1 MIEEVKRRKMFEP
14 EKFIERQVEEVKE
27 TIGDGKAVI
36 AVSGGVDSTV
46 CAVLTHRAAGD
57 RLVAVFIDDGL
68 MREGEAEQVM
78 NFFEARNMNARQV
91 DAANEFFAA
100 LKGIVD
106 PEEKRKAFRN
116 TFYSVLARVVRE
128 ENANCLVQGTIAAD
142 VAETVKGIKTQHN
155 ILEQIG
161 IDPGSY
167 GLTIVEPLREIYKPE
182 VREVAR
188 SFGVPPEFSERPPFP
203 GPGLATRVLGEVTPE
218 RVEIERRATKI
229 VEEETS
235 DVESFQSMAVLMN
248 DRATGIREGKRAYGY
263 MVVVRLVKS
272 KDAITA
278 EAVNVPWEV
287 LKRIDKRIT
296 TEIPEVV
303 HVLYSLT
310 DKPPATIEFQ

>member
-1 MIEEVKRRKMFEP
+1 MFEP
-14 EKFIERQVEEVKE
+14 EKFIEKQVDEVKE
-27 TIGDGKAVI
+27 TIGDEKAVI
-36 AVSGGVDSTV
+36 ATSGGVDSTV
-46 CAVLTHRAAGD
+46 CAVLTYRAIGD
-57 RLVAVFIDDGL
+57 QAVIVFIDDGL
-68 MREGEAEQVM
+68 MREGEAEQVT
-78 NFFEARNMNARQV
+78 NFFKALNMNTRLV
-91 DAANEFFAA
+91 DAATEFFDA
-100 LKGIVD
+100 LKGITE

-116 TFYSVLARVVRE
+116 TFYSVLGRVVRE
-128 ENANCLVQGTIAAD
+128 ENAKYLVQGTIAAD
-142 VAETVKGIKTQHN
+142 ILETVKGIKTQHN
-155 ILEQIG
+155 IFEQIG

-167 GLTIVEPLREIYKPE
+167 GLTIVEPLREIYKHE

-188 SFGVPPEFSERPPFP
+188 SVDLPAEFSERPPFP
-203 GPGLATRVLGEVTPE
+203 GPGLATRTLGEVTPE

-235 DVESFQSMAVLMN
+235 AIESFQSMAVLMN
-248 DRATGIREGKRAYGY
+248 DKATGIRDGKRAYGY
-263 MVVVRLVKS
+263 IIVVRLVKS

-278 EAVNVPWEV
+278 EAVNVPWTV

>member
-1 MIEEVKRRKMFEP
+1 MFEP
-14 EKFIERQVEEVKE
+14 EKFIQKQVQEVRER
-27 TIGDGKAVI
+27 IGDGKAVI
-36 AVSGGVDSTV
+36 ATSGGVDSTV
-46 CAVLTHRAAGD
+46 CAVLTHRAVGD

-68 MREGEAEQVM
+68 MRDGEAEQVI
-78 NFFEARNMNARQV
+78 NFFKARNMNARMV
-91 DAANEFFAA
+91 DAADEFFDA
-100 LKGIVD
+100 LKGITE

-142 VAETVKGIKTQHN
+142 VVETMKGIKTQHN
-155 ILEQIG
+155 VLEQIG

-188 SFGVPPEFSERPPFP
+188 SLGLPLEFSERPPFP
-203 GPGLATRVLGEVTPE
+203 GPGLATRILGEVTSE

-235 DVESFQSMAVLMN
+235 RIKSFQSMAVLMN
-248 DRATGIREGKRAYGY
+248 DRATGIRDGKRAYGY

-272 KDAITA
+272 KDAVTA

-287 LKRIDKRIT
+287 LKEIDKRIT

>member
-1 MIEEVKRRKMFEP
+1 MFEP
-14 EKFIERQVEEVKE
+14 EKFIEKEVDEIKE
-27 TIGDGKAVI
+27 KIGDGKAVI

-46 CAVLTHRAAGD
+46 CAVLTHRAVGD

-68 MREGEAEQVM
+68 MREGEAEQVI

-91 DAANEFFAA
+91 DAADEFFDA

-142 VAETVKGIKTQHN
+142 VVETVKGIKTQHN

-167 GLTIVEPLREIYKPE
+167 GLIIVEPLREIYKPE

-188 SFGVPPEFSERPPFP
+188 SLELPPEFSERPPFP
-203 GPGLATRVLGEVTPE
+203 GPGLATRILGEVTRE

-235 DVESFQSMAVLMN
+235 EIESFQSMAVLMN
-248 DRATGIREGKRAYGY
+248 DRATGIREGKRAFGY
-263 MVVVRLVKS
+263 IIVVRLVKS

-296 TEIPEVV
+296 SEIPEVV

>member
-1 MIEEVKRRKMFEP
+1 LAEERKKGKMFEP
-14 EKFIERQVEEVKE
+14 EKFIQKQVHEIRER
-27 TIGDGKAVI
+27 IGDGKAVI

-46 CAVLTHRAAGD
+46 CAVLTHRAVGD
-57 RLVAVFIDDGL
+57 QLVAVFIDDGL
-68 MREGEAEQVM
+68 MREGEAEQVT
-78 NFFEARNMNARQV
+78 NFFKTMNINTRLV
-91 DAANEFFAA
+91 DAADEFFDA

-128 ENANCLVQGTIAAD
+128 ENASHLIQGTIAAD
-142 VAETVKGIKTQHN
+142 VVETVKGIKTQHN

-161 IDPGSY
+161 IDPESY
-167 GLTIVEPLREIYKPE
+167 GLTIVEPLREIYKHE

-188 SFGVPPEFSERPPFP
+188 SLGLPPEFSERQPFP
-203 GPGLATRVLGEVTPE
+203 GPGLATRILGEVTPE

-229 VEEETS
+229 VEAETS
-235 DVESFQSMAVLMN
+235 DIESFQSMAVLMN
-248 DRATGIREGKRAYGY
+248 DRATGVREGKRAFGCII
-263 MVVVRLVKS
+263 VVRLVKS

-287 LKRIDKRIT
+287 LKRIDRRIT

>member
-1 MIEEVKRRKMFEP
+1 MFEP
-14 EKFIERQVEEVKE
+14 EKFIEKQVDEVKE
-27 TIGDGKAVI
+27 TIGDEKAVI
-36 AVSGGVDSTV
+36 ATSGGVDSTV
-46 CAVLTHRAAGD
+46 CAVLTYRAIGD
-57 RLVAVFIDDGL
+57 RAVIVFIDDGL
-68 MREGEAEQVM
+68 MREGEAEQVT
-78 NFFEARNMNARQV
+78 NFFKALNMNTRLV
-91 DAANEFFAA
+91 DAATEFFDA
-100 LKGIVD
+100 LKGITE

-116 TFYSVLARVVRE
+116 TFYSVLGRVVRE
-128 ENANCLVQGTIAAD
+128 ENAKYLVQGTIAAD
-142 VAETVKGIKTQHN
+142 ILETVKGIKTQHN

-161 IDPGSY
+161 IDPESY
-167 GLTIVEPLREIYKPE
+167 GLTIVEPLREIYKHE

-188 SFGVPPEFSERPPFP
+188 SVDLPAEFSERPPFP
-203 GPGLATRVLGEVTPE
+203 GPGLATRTLGEVTPE

-235 DVESFQSMAVLMN
+235 DIESFQSMAVLMN
-248 DRATGIREGKRAYGY
+248 DKATGIRDGKRAYGNII
-263 MVVVRLVKS
+263 VVRLVKS

>member
-1 MIEEVKRRKMFEP
+1 MFEP
-14 EKFIERQVEEVKE
+14 EKFIEKQVDEVKE
-27 TIGDGKAVI
+27 TIGDEKAVI
-36 AVSGGVDSTV
+36 ATSGGVDSTV
-46 CAVLTHRAAGD
+46 CAVLTYRAIGD
-57 RLVAVFIDDGL
+57 RAVIVFIDDGL
-68 MREGEAEQVM
+68 MREGEAEQVT
-78 NFFEARNMNARQV
+78 NFFKALNMNTRLV
-91 DAANEFFAA
+91 DAATEFFDA
-100 LKGIVD
+100 LKGITE

-116 TFYSVLARVVRE
+116 TFYSVLGRVVRE
-128 ENANCLVQGTIAAD
+128 ENAKYLVQGTIAAD
-142 VAETVKGIKTQHN
+142 ILETVKGIKTQHN

-161 IDPGSY
+161 IDPESY
-167 GLTIVEPLREIYKPE
+167 GLTIVEPLREIYKHE

-188 SFGVPPEFSERPPFP
+188 SVDLPAEFSERPPFP
-203 GPGLATRVLGEVTPE
+203 GPGLATRTLGEVTPE

-235 DVESFQSMAVLMN
+235 AIESFQSMAVLMN
-248 DRATGIREGKRAYGY
+248 DKATGIRAGKRAYGY
-263 MVVVRLVKS
+263 IIVVRLVKS

-278 EAVNVPWEV
+278 EAVNVPWTV

>member
-1 MIEEVKRRKMFEP
+1 MFEP
-14 EKFIERQVEEVKE
+14 EKFIEKQVDEVKE
-27 TIGDGKAVI
+27 TIGDEKAVI
-36 AVSGGVDSTV
+36 ATSGGVDSTV
-46 CAVLTHRAAGD
+46 CAVLTYRAIGD
-57 RLVAVFIDDGL
+57 RAVIVFIDDGL
-68 MREGEAEQVM
+68 MREGEAEQVT
-78 NFFEARNMNARQV
+78 NFFKALNMNTRLV
-91 DAANEFFAA
+91 DAATEFFDA
-100 LKGIVD
+100 LKGITE

-116 TFYSVLARVVRE
+116 TFYSVLGRVVRE
-128 ENANCLVQGTIAAD
+128 ENAKYLVQGTIAAD
-142 VAETVKGIKTQHN
+142 ILETVKGIKTQHN

-161 IDPGSY
+161 INPESY
-167 GLTIVEPLREIYKPE
+167 GLTIVEPLREIYKHE

-188 SFGVPPEFSERPPFP
+188 SVDLPAEFSERPPFP
-203 GPGLATRVLGEVTPE
+203 GPGLATRTLGEVTPE

-235 DVESFQSMAVLMN
+235 DIESFQSMAVLMN
-248 DRATGIREGKRAYGY
+248 DKATGIRDGKRAYGNII
-263 MVVVRLVKS
+263 VVRLVKS

>member
-1 MIEEVKRRKMFEP
+1 MFEP
-14 EKFIERQVEEVKE
+14 EKFIQKQVHEVRER
-27 TIGDGKAVI
+27 IGDGKAVI

-46 CAVLTHRAAGD
+46 CAVLTHRAVGD

-68 MREGEAEQVM
+68 MREGEAEQVI
-78 NFFEARNMNARQV
+78 NFFKARNMNARLV
-91 DAANEFFAA
+91 DAATEFFDA
-100 LKGIVD
+100 LKGINE

-116 TFYSVLARVVRE
+116 TFYAVLARVVRD

-142 VAETVKGIKTQHN
+142 VLETVKGIKTQHN

-161 IDPGSY
+161 IDPKGY
-167 GLTIVEPLREIYKPE
+167 GLTIVEPLKEIYKHE

-188 SFGVPPEFSERPPFP
+188 SLGVPPEFSERPPFP
-203 GPGLATRVLGEVTPE
+203 GPGLATRILGEVTPQ
-218 RVEIERRATKI
+218 RVDIERRATKI
-229 VEEETS
+229 VETETS
-235 DVESFQSMAVLMN
+235 EIQSFQGMAVLMN
-248 DRATGIREGKRAYGY
+248 DRATGIRDGKRAYGY

-287 LKRIDKRIT
+287 LKKIDKRIT

>member
-1 MIEEVKRRKMFEP
+1 MFEP
-14 EKFIERQVEEVKE
+14 EKFIERQVDEVKE
-27 TIGDGKAVI
+27 TIGDEKAVI
-36 AVSGGVDSTV
+36 ATSGGVDSTV
-46 CAVLTHRAAGD
+46 CAVLTYRAIGD
-57 RLVAVFIDDGL
+57 QAVIVFIDDGL
-68 MREGEAEQVM
+68 MREGEAEQVT
-78 NFFEARNMNARQV
+78 NFFKALNMNTRLV
-91 DAANEFFAA
+91 DAATEFFDA
-100 LKGIVD
+100 LKGITE

-116 TFYSVLARVVRE
+116 TFYSVLGRVVRE
-128 ENANCLVQGTIAAD
+128 ENAKYLVQGTIAAD
-142 VAETVKGIKTQHN
+142 ILETVKGIKTQHN

-161 IDPGSY
+161 IDPESY
-167 GLTIVEPLREIYKPE
+167 GLTIVEPLREIYKHE

-188 SFGVPPEFSERPPFP
+188 SVALPAEFSERPPFP
-203 GPGLATRVLGEVTPE
+203 GPGLATRTLGEVTPE
-218 RVEIERRATKI
+218 RVEIERRATTI

-235 DVESFQSMAVLMN
+235 DIESFQSMAVLMN
-248 DRATGIREGKRAYGY
+248 DKATGIREGKRAYGY
-263 MVVVRLVKS
+263 IIVVRLVKS

>member
-1 MIEEVKRRKMFEP
+1 MFEP
-14 EKFIERQVEEVKE
+14 EKFIERQVDKVKG
-27 TIGDGKAVI
+27 TIGEGKAVI

-46 CAVLTHRAAGD
+46 CAVLTHRAVGD
-57 RLVAVFIDDGL
+57 RLAAVFIDDGL
-68 MREGEAEQVM
+68 MREGEAEQVI
-78 NFFEARNMNARQV
+78 NFFEARNMNARLV
-91 DAANEFFAA
+91 DAADEFFDA

-116 TFYSVLARVVRE
+116 TFYSVLARVMRE

-161 IDPGSY
+161 IDPESY

-188 SFGVPPEFSERPPFP
+188 SLGVPPEFSERPPFP
-203 GPGLATRVLGEVTPE
+203 GPGLATRVLGEVTRE
-218 RVEIERRATKI
+218 HVEIERRATKI

-235 DVESFQSMAVLMN
+235 DIESFQSMAVLMN
-248 DRATGIREGKRAYGY
+248 DRATGIRGGERAFGY
-263 MVVVRLVKS
+263 IIAVRLVKS

-278 EAVNVPWEV
+278 EAVNVPWDV
-287 LKRIDKRIT
+287 LKKIDKRIT
-296 TEIPEVV
+296 SEIPEVV

>member
-1 MIEEVKRRKMFEP
+1 MFEP
-14 EKFIERQVEEVKE
+14 EKFIEKQVDEVKE
-27 TIGDGKAVI
+27 TIGDEKAVI
-36 AVSGGVDSTV
+36 ATSGGVDSTV
-46 CAVLTHRAAGD
+46 CAVLTYRAIGD
-57 RLVAVFIDDGL
+57 RAVIVFIDDGL
-68 MREGEAEQVM
+68 MREGEAEQVT
-78 NFFEARNMNARQV
+78 NFFKALNMNTRLV
-91 DAANEFFAA
+91 DAATEFFDA
-100 LKGIVD
+100 LKGITE

-116 TFYSVLARVVRE
+116 TFYSVLGRVVRE
-128 ENANCLVQGTIAAD
+128 ENAKYLVQGTIAAD
-142 VAETVKGIKTQHN
+142 ILETVKGIKTQHN

-161 IDPGSY
+161 IDPESY
-167 GLTIVEPLREIYKPE
+167 GLTIVEPLREIYKHE

-188 SFGVPPEFSERPPFP
+188 SVDLPVEFSERPPFP
-203 GPGLATRVLGEVTPE
+203 GPGLATRTLGEVTPE

-235 DVESFQSMAVLMN
+235 DIESFQSMAVLMN
-248 DRATGIREGKRAYGY
+248 DKATGIRDGKRAYGNII
-263 MVVVRLVKS
+263 VVRLVKS

>member
-1 MIEEVKRRKMFEP
+1 MFEP
-14 EKFIERQVEEVKE
+14 EKFIEKQVDEVKE
-27 TIGDGKAVI
+27 TIGDEKAVI
-36 AVSGGVDSTV
+36 ATSGGVDSTV
-46 CAVLTHRAAGD
+46 CAVLTYRAIGD
-57 RLVAVFIDDGL
+57 RAVIVFIDDGL
-68 MREGEAEQVM
+68 MREGEAEQVT
-78 NFFEARNMNARQV
+78 NFFKALNMNTRLV
-91 DAANEFFAA
+91 DAATEFFDA
-100 LKGIVD
+100 LKGITE

-116 TFYSVLARVVRE
+116 TFYSVLGRVVRE
-128 ENANCLVQGTIAAD
+128 ENAKYLVQGTIAAD
-142 VAETVKGIKTQHN
+142 ILETVKGIKTQHN

-161 IDPGSY
+161 IDPESY
-167 GLTIVEPLREIYKPE
+167 GLTIVEPLREIYKHE

-188 SFGVPPEFSERPPFP
+188 SVDLPAEFSERPPFP
-203 GPGLATRVLGEVTPE
+203 GPGLATRTLGEVTPE

-235 DVESFQSMAVLMN
+235 DIESFQSMAVLMN
-248 DRATGIREGKRAYGY
+248 DKATGIRDGKRAYGY
-263 MVVVRLVKS
+263 IIVVRLVKS

-303 HVLYSLT
+303 HVVYSLT

>member
-1 MIEEVKRRKMFEP
+1 MFEP
-14 EKFIERQVEEVKE
+14 EKFIQKQVHEVKE
-27 TIGDGKAVI
+27 MVGDGKAVI

-46 CAVLTHRAAGD
+46 CAVLTHRAVGD

-68 MREGEAEQVM
+68 MREGEAEQVI
-78 NFFEARNMNARQV
+78 NFFKARNMNARLV
-91 DAANEFFAA
+91 DAANEFFDA
-100 LKGIVD
+100 LKGINE

-116 TFYSVLARVVRE
+116 TFYAVLARVVRD

-142 VAETVKGIKTQHN
+142 VLETVKGIKTQHN

-161 IDPGSY
+161 IDPKGY
-167 GLTIVEPLREIYKPE
+167 GLTIVEPLKEIYKHE

-188 SFGVPPEFSERPPFP
+188 SLGVPPEFSERPPFP
-203 GPGLATRVLGEVTPE
+203 GPGLATRILGEVTPQ
-218 RVEIERRATKI
+218 RVDIERRATKI
-229 VEEETS
+229 VETETS
-235 DVESFQSMAVLMN
+235 EIPSFQGMAVLMN
-248 DRATGIREGKRAYGY
+248 DRATGIRDGKRAYGY

-287 LKRIDKRIT
+287 LKKIDKRIT

>member
-1 MIEEVKRRKMFEP
+1 LVEEVKRKKMFEP
-14 EKFIERQVEEVKE
+14 EKFIQKQVQEVRER
-27 TIGDGKAVI
+27 IGAGKAVI

-46 CAVLTHRAAGD
+46 CAVLTHRAVGD
-57 RLVAVFIDDGL
+57 RLVAAFIDDGL

-78 NFFEARNMNARQV
+78 KFFEARNMNARRV
-91 DAANEFFAA
+91 DAADEFFAA

-128 ENANCLVQGTIAAD
+128 ENADCLVQGTIAAD

-188 SFGVPPEFSERPPFP
+188 SFGVPQEFSERPPFP

-248 DRATGIREGKRAYGY
+248 DRATGIRGGKRAYGY
-263 MVVVRLVKS
+263 IIVVRLVKS

-278 EAVNVPWEV
+278 EAVNVPWTV

-296 TEIPEVV
+296 SEIPEVV

>member
-1 MIEEVKRRKMFEP
+1 MFEP
-14 EKFIERQVEEVKE
+14 EKFIEKQVDEVKE
-27 TIGDGKAVI
+27 TIGDEKAVI
-36 AVSGGVDSTV
+36 ATSGGVDSTV
-46 CAVLTHRAAGD
+46 CAVLTYRAIGD
-57 RLVAVFIDDGL
+57 RAVIVFIDDGL
-68 MREGEAEQVM
+68 MREGEAEQVT
-78 NFFEARNMNARQV
+78 NFFKALNMNTRLV
-91 DAANEFFAA
+91 DAATEFFDA
-100 LKGIVD
+100 LKGITE

-116 TFYSVLARVVRE
+116 TFYSVLGRVVRE
-128 ENANCLVQGTIAAD
+128 ENAKYLVQGTIAAD
-142 VAETVKGIKTQHN
+142 ILETVKGIKTQHN

-161 IDPGSY
+161 INPESY
-167 GLTIVEPLREIYKPE
+167 GLTIVEPLREIYKHE

-188 SFGVPPEFSERPPFP
+188 SVDLPVEFSERPPFP
-203 GPGLATRVLGEVTPE
+203 GPGLATRTLGEVTPE

-235 DVESFQSMAVLMN
+235 DIESFQSMAVLMN
-248 DRATGIREGKRAYGY
+248 DKATGIRDGKRAYGNII
-263 MVVVRLVKS
+263 VVRLVKS

>member
-1 MIEEVKRRKMFEP
+1 MFEP
-14 EKFIERQVEEVKE
+14 EKFIEKQVDEVKE
-27 TIGDGKAVI
+27 TIGDEKAVI
-36 AVSGGVDSTV
+36 ATSGGVDSTV
-46 CAVLTHRAAGD
+46 CAVLTYRAIGD
-57 RLVAVFIDDGL
+57 RAVIVFIDDGL
-68 MREGEAEQVM
+68 MREGEAEQVT
-78 NFFEARNMNARQV
+78 NFFKALNMNTRLV
-91 DAANEFFAA
+91 DAATEFFDA
-100 LKGIVD
+100 LKGITE

-116 TFYSVLARVVRE
+116 TFYSVLGRVVRE
-128 ENANCLVQGTIAAD
+128 ENAKYLVQGTIAAD
-142 VAETVKGIKTQHN
+142 ILETVKGIKTQHN

-161 IDPGSY
+161 IDPESY
-167 GLTIVEPLREIYKPE
+167 GLTIVEPLREIYKHE

-188 SFGVPPEFSERPPFP
+188 SVDLPAEFSERPPFP
-203 GPGLATRVLGEVTPE
+203 GPGLATRTLGEVTPE

-235 DVESFQSMAVLMN
+235 DIESFQSMAVLMN
-248 DRATGIREGKRAYGY
+248 DKATGIRDGKRAYGY
-263 MVVVRLVKS
+263 IIVVRLVKS

-278 EAVNVPWEV
+278 EAVNVPWTV